1 MSFPITRLRRL
12 RHTPVLR
19 NLVRETILTRDDLIM
34 PLFVCPGTNVRIPI
48 SSMPGNFN
56 LSVDLLVE
64 ECRRLYGLGIQ
75 AVLLFGIPEHKD
87 EHGLVACEHNG
98 IVQQATRAL
107 KIALPDLYVIADICN
122 CEYTVHG
129 HCGTIVNGDVDN
141 DLTLET
147 LAKQSVSLAQEGI
160 DMVAP
165 SDMMDGRV
173 GVIRK
178 ALDEYGFQNLP
189 IMAYSAKYASA
200 FYGPFREAANSAPQ
214 FGNRA
219 TYQMDPANGNE
230 ALREVALDIE
240 EGADIV
246 MVKPALS
253 YLDIIQRVKTTFNI
267 PVAAYN
273 VSGEYAM
280 VKAAAANGWIDEKR
294 MVREILTSI
303 KRAGS
308 DIIITYHAQEIV
320 KEL

>member
-19 NLVRETILTRDDLIM
+19 NLVRETNLTRDDLIM